1 MQKNI
6 IHAGL
11 SARQMIHSL
20 HVVEPEYL
28 GDSNP
33 DGPEKHVKI
42 VLNPTR
48 PKLYD
53 LFIDKSQSGP
63 KRPGKAKAFQSLS
76 DQVGRNYYVCDDY
89 SCMYNQIY

>member
-11 SARQMIHSL
+11 SARQMIHTL
-20 HVVEPEYL
+20 HVVEPEHL

-63 KRPGKAKAFQSLS
+63 KRPRQGKSVSKFVRSSRSELLC
-76 DQVGRNYYVCDDY
+76 VRRLLLYV
-89 SCMYNQIY
+89 